1 MLCQFTSSQY
11 TPRNMFIMKA
21 IQEAAD
27 MMEAMEDMEDMEA
40 EVEEVNIKVFNR
52 KHTPLFEKHY
62 KAIVKS
68 SR

>member
-1 MLCQFTSSQY
+1 
-11 TPRNMFIMKA
+11 MFIMKA

-52 KHTPLFEKHY
+52 KHTPPFEKHY